1 MGKFD
6 NIGLILKTIGSS
18 TAKKNRTI
26 IEKVN
31 PCLRKSDSNAG
42 AQRDPFGGSR
52 CFSNFLKQFC
62 SIFWIANC

>member
-31 PCLRKSDSNAG
+31 PCLRKSDSDAG

-52 CFSNFLKQFC
+52 CFSNFWNNFAA
-62 SIFWIANC
+62 SFE